1 MRTWVSPTWGKDPQ
15 RLYVSWNHGLDTGEN
30 YAEAVRLYLART
42 DWGGQWVVS
51 MVADGAVAV
60 CVSAVIG
67 GE

>member
-1 MRTWVSPTWGKDPQ
+1 M
-15 RLYVSWNHGLDTGEN
+15 SWNHGLDTGEN